1 VYIVFE
7 TEQPDMAVTLAQ
19 HLLTVEDYHKMGEV
33 GILPEGKRVEL
44 IAGKIINM
52 SPIGSSHAACVDNIL
67 ALFNRIAPEDRLIR
81 GQNPIILDNH
91 SEPEPDVAV
100 LRYRADRYASGH
112 PKAEEVLFVLE
123 VSGSFLA
130 YDEEVK
136 LPLYAA
142 AGIPAYCMVNLKDNT
157 IALHTIP
164 EGEHYKKRE
173 LFAAEDRLPLT
184 ALRTEVKVGDMLV

>member
-1 VYIVFE
+1 
-7 TEQPDMAVTLAQ
+7 MAVELAQ

-44 IAGKIINM
+44 IAGKIITM

-67 ALFNRIAPEDRLIR
+67 ALFNRIAPKDRLIR

-91 SEPEPDVAV
+91 SEPEPDIAV
-100 LRYRADRYASGH
+100 LQYRADRYASGH

-123 VSGSFLA
+123 VSDSSLA

-157 IALHTIP
+157 IALHTTP
-164 EGEHYKKRE
+164 EGGQYKKRE
-173 LFAAEDRLPLT
+173 LFTSEDRLPVV
-184 ALRTEVKVGDMLV
+184 ALRTEIEVSEMLV